1 MWRKSTYDDHLNKFR
16 KYYFKTRKVPS
27 LQKWGEIIWLSSKAS
42 VHNFYQNL
50 VKSDFLSKQDNEYF
64 PTKKLMSIPLFE
76 SIHAGFPSPATD
88 DLKSEMCIEE
98 YMIDNP
104 NSTIMLKVKGDSMID
119 AGIKDGDIIVVD
131 KSRKHRM
138 GDIVVAIIDGE
149 YTVKYLQKDKD
160 GAYFLSPWNPKYE
173 DIYPKDDL
181 EVFGV
186 VLSSF
191 RRY

>member
-1 MWRKSTYDDHLNKFR
+1 MWRKSSYDDHLNKFR

-27 LQKWGEIIWLSSKAS
+27 LQKGGEVIWLSSKAS

-64 PTKKLMSIPLFE
+64 PTKKLTSIPLFE

-88 DLKSEMCIEE
+88 DLKSEMSIED

-119 AGIKDGDIIVVD
+119 AGIKEWDIIVVD
-131 KSRKHRM
+131 KARKHQI
-138 GDIVVAIIDGE
+138 GDIVVAIIDGD

-160 GAYFLSPWNPKYE
+160 KKYYLSAWNPDYE

-181 EVFGV
+181 EIFGV